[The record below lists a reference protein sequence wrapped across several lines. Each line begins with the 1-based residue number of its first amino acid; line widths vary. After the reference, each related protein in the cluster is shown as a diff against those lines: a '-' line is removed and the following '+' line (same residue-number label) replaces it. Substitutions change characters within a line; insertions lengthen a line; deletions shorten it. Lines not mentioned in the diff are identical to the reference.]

1 MRNKNLTAFLFLE
14 LSYDRDVKNSWNE
27 KKCQRKRP
35 TLVESRDDALRSKD
49 RHMKTSTEWPY
60 VGLKVERSTL
70 KHVDRMVLPTQALW
84 SKMDRPN
91 LTPTYTNLTV
101 DLPEHRKVVGSN
113 PVTGVLDR
121 SGVKVT
127 KVLLIHPAWFF
138 LEL

>member
-1 MRNKNLTAFLFLE
+1 MLKACAKTKRRIEAENSFQHFREKEDQEGKKKWERKMQMRNKNLTAFLFLE

-70 KHVDRMVLPTQALW
+70 KHVDRMVLPT
-84 SKMDRPN
+84 
-91 LTPTYTNLTV
+91 
-101 DLPEHRKVVGSN
+101 
-113 PVTGVLDR
+113 
-121 SGVKVT
+121 
-127 KVLLIHPAWFF
+127 
-138 LEL
+138 